1 MDPMGYTN
9 DIPICSPWYHHF
21 ETYIHDYP
29 WDSWSSQQKT
39 LSKNLRGFGG
49 FPHHVQRR
57 SGGPHGFAAG
67 PVGPRHVAQVLGEL
81 AEGCRG
87 SDDAELAAGGAR
99 DQGFKGRH
107 LAQGGKPDRGD
118 MKTQIGTYEILL
130 GGFNHLETY

>member
-1 MDPMGYTN
+1 MIIHE
-9 DIPICSPWYHHF
+9 IPDLPSKNP
-21 ETYIHDYP
+21 
-29 WDSWSSQQKT
+29 QQKPPWIWRI
-39 LSKNLRGFGG
+39 SPPR
-49 FPHHVQRR
+49 PA
-57 SGGPHGFAAG
+57 FAAG

>member
-1 MDPMGYTN
+1 MRFLIFPA
-9 DIPICSPWYHHF
+9 
-21 ETYIHDYP
+21 
-29 WDSWSSQQKT
+29 KT

-49 FPHHVQRR
+49 FPQHVQRR

-99 DQGFKGRH
+99 DQGFKRRH
-107 LAQGGKPDRGD
+107 LAQRRW
-118 MKTQIGTYEILL
+118 EAR
-130 GGFNHLETY
+130 